1 MRRQQDQQSRMFD
14 ELATVVHTILR
25 SVPVFEFP
33 DEIPA
38 VSVAATEGSSSTAA
52 AGRRRQLQLSM
63 PELTPY
69 GFATCLLAISMLLM
83 LCGSVTFF
91 LGFML
96 MPWVLGSIAFIYFVG
111 VVSSLSMIGRAILCH
126 NSTPSSPRKEFS
138 SNFLFCPPLFCVWSF
153 YFFYFFLLLW
163 KGSNFLHSSKLLL
176 WCWMISLLN
185 YGSSFVLTDL
195 HKLLCYLLYLACLSC
210 LWFMWPMF
218 LFC

>member
-153 YFFYFFLLLW
+153 FFCCCG
-163 KGSNFLHSSKLLL
+163 KGPIF
-176 WCWMISLLN
+176 CIRQN
-185 YGSSFVLTDL
+185 YYYDVG
-195 HKLLCYLLYLACLSC
+195 
-210 LWFMWPMF
+210 
-218 LFC
+218 